1 MTIEKENFAKTIP
14 KAELHLHIEGTL
26 EPELIFEMA
35 RRNNIAL
42 PYASVDDLSNAYRFN
57 NLQEFLDLYYAGA
70 SVLVTEQDFYDM
82 THAYLTRAHA
92 DGVVHTE
99 IFFDPQ
105 THTSRGIDFGIV
117 VNGISRALQ
126 QAQKE
131 WNITSRLIMSFLR
144 HLSEESAQQTLEESL
159 QYKHA
164 IYAVGLDSSE
174 RGNPPEKFT
183 RVFARAKSLGYETV
197 AHAGEEGPPA
207 YVWSALNELKVSR
220 IDHGVRSLED
230 PLLVK
235 ELAARRIPLTVCP
248 LSNVRLKVFDSIE
261 SHPLKKMMNA
271 GLNVTVNSDDPAY
284 FGGYIADNYMAV
296 FSALHLTTTDMAA
309 LAKNSINAS
318 FIDNEQK
325 QYWTAQIDNFTTPFL
340 ETI

>member
-1 MTIEKENFAKTIP
+1 MNRTKEMFIKTLP

-35 RRNNIAL
+35 KRNNIAL

-70 SVLVTEQDFYDM
+70 SVLITEQDFYDM
-82 THAYLTRAHA
+82 THAYLVRAHA

-105 THTSRGIDFGIV
+105 THTSRGIAFKTV
-117 VNGISRALQ
+117 LNGINRALSD
-126 QAQKE
+126 ACKK

-144 HLSEESAQQTLEESL
+144 HLSEESAQQTLDESIP
-159 QYKHA
+159 YKKE

-174 RGNPPEKFT
+174 NGNPPEKFA
-183 RVFARAKSLGYETV
+183 RVFSRARTLGFETV

-230 PLLVK
+230 PLLVE

-261 SHPLKKMMNA
+261 SHPLKKMMES

-284 FGGYIADNYMAV
+284 FGGYIAENYLAV
-296 FSALHLTTTDMAA
+296 FNSLQLNINDMAA

-318 FIDNEQK
+318 FINDELK
-325 QYWTAQIDNFTTPFL
+325 QFWTAQIDSLAAQFEGRN
-340 ETI
+340 

>member
-1 MTIEKENFAKTIP
+1 MNRTKEMFIKTLP

-35 RRNNIAL
+35 KRNNIAL
-42 PYASVDDLSNAYRFN
+42 PYASVDDLSKAYRFN

-70 SVLVTEQDFYDM
+70 SVLITEQDFYDM
-82 THAYLTRAHA
+82 THAYLVRAHA

-105 THTSRGIDFGIV
+105 THTSRGIPFKTVLTGI
-117 VNGISRALQ
+117 NRALSD
-126 QAQKE
+126 ACKK
-131 WNITSRLIMSFLR
+131 WNMTSRLIMSFLR
-144 HLSEESAQQTLEESL
+144 HLSEESAQQTLDESL
-159 QYKHA
+159 FYKEE

-174 RGNPPEKFT
+174 KGNPPEKFA
-183 RVFARAKSLGYETV
+183 RVFARARSLGFETV

-207 YVWSALNELKVSR
+207 YVWSALNELNVSR

-230 PLLVK
+230 PLLVE

-261 SHPLKKMMNA
+261 KHPLKNMMEA
-271 GLNVTVNSDDPAY
+271 GLFLTVNSDDPAY
-284 FGGYIADNYMAV
+284 FGGYIGDNYLAV
-296 FSALHLTTTDMAA
+296 FQSLQLTLNDMVS

-318 FIDNEQK
+318 FISEDQK
-325 QYWTAQIDNFTTPFL
+325 QCWINQIDDFSTQFRVNN
-340 ETI
+340 